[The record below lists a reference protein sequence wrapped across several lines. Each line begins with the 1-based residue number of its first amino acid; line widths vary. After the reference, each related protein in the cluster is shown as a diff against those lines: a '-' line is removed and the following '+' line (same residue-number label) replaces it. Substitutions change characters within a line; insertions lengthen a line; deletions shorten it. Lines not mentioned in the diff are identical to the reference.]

1 MKKELQTVD
10 VDSPLLV
17 YDEYMIYLVFNTYEL
32 KYNDEDIEKQIKE
45 TVEESLKKRTGE
57 QEEENHNE
65 KKKYNHW
72 W

>member
-45 TVEESLKKRTGE
+45 TVEESLKKRTEARGG
-57 QEEENHNE
+57 
-65 KKKYNHW
+65 KS
-72 W
+72 